1 MKPKPT
7 KAQITNLWS
16 LWRTHLNFY
25 KGYLPGQATYE
36 DMVYDLISHNIAYVY
51 EQQFDVD
58 VTFIFKN
65 GLPSPVGVEVAGE
78 HHDVSGHS
86 AHNRG
91 RTHNTSNI
99 DRILKEKS
107 LRSKREGKLL
117 KLPDIYVNEIG
128 RRWINYLESDHQQ
141 RTKLDAIK
149 DDYLFPANYTYTIYS
164 TEPSINFRQPDGIAV
179 KVNNSL
185 FLKSRVPFELTD
197 EAVLETYC
205 RNKINRF
212 TLPSPNE
219 EEINRLGK
227 LWQTYMISTLTRK
240 EAFKAALD
248 YEFQFNVETKF
259 LYPNDRPYWAGGP
272 TAVEINGKIFEADFI
287 SEFNDAILD
296 ETDPNWFSIYYPNKE
311 PIGDLR
317 QPTKEI
323 VYEYGMLYIEL
334 LDEDRNRKRRQALRN
349 KMRYLRLRYH
359 IQEMEVKPYH
369 HTTHVDGIIIEE
381 TMFLSK
387 NASDFYIKNYCD
399 SQHLVN
405 EVIRS
410 DGSMYGTGYPCE
422 RLTGN
427 MVFVRKKPNFSLYPE
442 FEFDGRE
449 LKKYLGS
456 ATDVVIPEGVMIIGE
471 EAFTDNETVTRIQIP
486 KTVYEINAS
495 AFRGCNSLKEIVV
508 DPENKVYDS
517 RDNCNGIVLTKKS
530 SLIVGCANTVIP
542 ETVVSIE
549 NHAYHCLKSVTEI
562 RIPASVS
569 YVTARAFDG
578 CYNLKRI
585 SVDEKNP
592 VYDSRDNCNAI
603 IRTDSDVLEVGC
615 AGTVI
620 PDTVTAF
627 GSYVFPQGTRM
638 SSITIPK
645 NVTKLHSSKIFDIVF
660 GEYTFDGIDCLKEII
675 VDKDNPVYDSRE
687 GCNAIIETASNKLI
701 KGCVNTVIPKTVT
714 AIGNSAFKNCTD
726 LVTIRILSGIKEI
739 GKFAFQG
746 CSALESVEIAHGV
759 KRIEDDAFAQCGAL
773 KSISFPNSVTD
784 MGGDILY
791 DCKQLVSAVL
801 PQKITELQMSFFY
814 NCEQLKSI
822 VIPDEVRDI
831 GETAFAG
838 CKNLTTVTFPKS
850 LNHIGAHA
858 FWNCESLTEVHL
870 PDTVT
875 WIEYGAFEGCSEVK
889 EVTLPEQLTSVS
901 SRAFG
906 DCQKLESIHVPANLE
921 YADGLFSHCD
931 SLSKITV
938 DPNNKMYDSRDD
950 CNALIEK
957 FRNRLV
963 LGCKTTVI
971 PSSVREI
978 GVAAFEGIDSLTSI
992 EIPEG
997 VVSISSLAFRYCRN
1011 LESAILPKSLERI
1024 DEYSFAGCPK
1034 LKHVEIRNPK
1044 MNINPEAFRGSPFQP
1059 EYKE

>member
-7 KAQITNLWS
+7 EAQITNLWS

-78 HHDVSGHS
+78 YHDVSGHS

-259 LYPNDRPYWAGGP
+259 LYPKDRPHWEGGP
-272 TAVEINGKIFEADFI
+272 TAVEINGMVFEADLV

-296 ETDPNWFSIYYPNKE
+296 ETDPNWFSIFYPNKE
-311 PIGDLR
+311 PLR
-317 QPTKEI
+317 DPREPSKEI
-323 VYEYGMLYIEL
+323 IYEYGMLYIDF
-334 LDEDRNRKRRQALRN
+334 LDEDRSRKRRQVLRN
-349 KMRYLRLRYH
+349 KMRYLRRRYN
-359 IQEMEVKPYH
+359 IREEEVKPFH
-369 HTTHVDGIIIEE
+369 HTTHVDGIIIGDI
-381 TMFLSK
+381 MFLSK
-387 NASDFYIKNYCD
+387 NASDHYIKNYCD
-399 SQHLVN
+399 SQHIVN

-427 MVFVRKKPNFSLYPE
+427 MIFVRKKPDFSSYPE
-442 FEFDGRE
+442 FEFEGRK

-471 EAFTDNETVTRIQIP
+471 EAFTENETVIRIQIP

-508 DPENKVYDS
+508 DPDNNVYDS
-517 RDNCNGIVLTKKS
+517 RDNCNGIVLTEKNR
-530 SLIVGCANTVIP
+530 LLVGCTNTVIP
-542 ETVVSIE
+542 ETVESIGD
-549 NHAYHCLKSVTEI
+549 NAYQYLNRVTEI
-562 RIPASVS
+562 RIPASIR
-569 YVTARAFDG
+569 YVTAKAFDG
-578 CYNLKRI
+578 CCNLKRI

-603 IRTDSDVLEVGC
+603 IRTKPNELIVGC
-615 AGTVI
+615 AATAI
-620 PDTVTAF
+620 PDTVTAL
-627 GSYVFPQGTRM
+627 GSYVFPQGTRL

-645 NVTKLHSSKIFDIVF
+645 NITKLHSSKIFDIVF
-660 GEYTFDGIDCLKEII
+660 GEYTFDGIDCLEEII
-675 VDKDNPVYDSRE
+675 VDKENPVYDSRE
-687 GCNAIIETASNKLI
+687 GCSAIIETASNKLI
-701 KGCVNTVIPKTVT
+701 KGCMNTVIPKTVT
-714 AIGNSAFKNCTD
+714 AIGNEAFRNCRGLET
-726 LVTIRILSGIKEI
+726 VRIHSGIKEI
-739 GKFAFQG
+739 GTCAFRNCDDLSTVEFEDGITSIGMDVFAF
-746 CSALESVEIAHGV
+746 CE
-759 KRIEDDAFAQCGAL
+759 KL
-773 KSISFPNSVTD
+773 KSVIFPDSVTD
-784 MGGDILY
+784 LEGGVLY
-791 DCKQLVSAVL
+791 DCKSLVSAVL
-801 PQKITELQMSFFY
+801 PSKITELKMSFFY

-838 CKNLTTVTFPKS
+838 CKNLTTVTFSKS

-858 FWNCESLTEVHL
+858 FWNCESLTEMHL
-870 PDTVT
+870 PDNVT
-875 WIEYGAFEGCSEVK
+875 WIEYGAFEGCSELK
-889 EVTLPEQLTSVS
+889 EVTLPGQLTTVS
-901 SRAFG
+901 SRAF
-906 DCQKLESIHVPANLE
+906 DYCQKLESIHIPANLE
-921 YADGLFSHCD
+921 YVGSLFSHCD

-950 CNALIEK
+950 CNALIETR
-957 FRNRLV
+957 RNNLV

-1011 LESAILPKSLERI
+1011 LESVILPESLERI

-1044 MNINPEAFRGSPFQP
+1044 MYINPEAFRGSPFQP